1 VRGRLPI
8 VETVIL
14 AVETVLQSVML
25 TVVIVLQLVITV
37 VALTLAAEFVI
48 QVVVDYCSPV
58 LHLYW
63 VSYHM

>member
-1 VRGRLPI
+1 MTGRLPI

-14 AVETVLQSVML
+14 VVETVLQSVIL
-25 TVVIVLQLVITV
+25 TVVIVLQFVIAV
-37 VALTLAAEFVI
+37 VAVTLAAEFVI